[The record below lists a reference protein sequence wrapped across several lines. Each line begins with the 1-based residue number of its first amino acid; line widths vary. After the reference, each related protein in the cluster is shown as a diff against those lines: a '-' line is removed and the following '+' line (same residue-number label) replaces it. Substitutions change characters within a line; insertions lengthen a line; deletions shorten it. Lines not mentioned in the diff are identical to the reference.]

1 LILIIGKQSLETIGH
16 TISYCRQMMKGLE
29 LCEQYFREQGL
40 PIFKRNFPSLIGR
53 MAAGLVGNGSDC
65 FGFDDEISRDHDWG
79 PGFCIWLNQCD
90 YRLFSQD
97 IEEALQKLPAGFK
110 GFSSRNSSIWGEKR
124 VGVFET
130 GDFYSTFIG
139 LTRIPETNDE
149 WMSIPENNLA
159 ACTNGRIFHDP
170 FGEFTSLR
178 NSLLDFYPEDVRLK
192 KIAAR
197 CMSSGQSGQYN
208 FPRCC
213 KRKDFFAAQ
222 YAETKFCS
230 DIISIVFLF
239 NRKYSPFYKWMH
251 RALPDLKLLG
261 TWMFHMISKLV
272 TIRDI
277 TVKEEIIE
285 EMSLALIETI
295 RNSDLSSSNST
306 FLADHGPEI
315 LTRIQD
321 PILKS
326 KDVWVG

>member
-1 LILIIGKQSLETIGH
+1 
-16 TISYCRQMMKGLE
+16 
-29 LCEQYFREQGL
+29 
-40 PIFKRNFPSLIGR
+40 
-53 MAAGLVGNGSDC
+53 
-65 FGFDDEISRDHDWG
+65 
-79 PGFCIWLNQCD
+79 
-90 YRLFSQD
+90 
-97 IEEALQKLPAGFK
+97 
-110 GFSSRNSSIWGEKR
+110 

-130 GDFYSTFIG
+130 KAFFSTFTG
-139 LTRIPETNDE
+139 LTGIPETNDE
-149 WMSIPENNLA
+149 WMLIPENNLA

-170 FGEFTSLR
+170 LGEFTSLR
-178 NSLLDFYPEDVRLK
+178 NNLLKFYPEDVRLK

-197 CMSSGQSGQYN
+197 CMTSGQSGQYN

-222 YAETKFCS
+222 YAETKFIS

-261 TWMFHMISKLV
+261 SWMFHMISKLV
-272 TIRDI
+272 TIRDPA
-277 TVKEEIIE
+277 VKEEIIE

-295 RNSDLSSSNST
+295 RNSGLSSSDST

-321 PILKS
+321 PFLRS